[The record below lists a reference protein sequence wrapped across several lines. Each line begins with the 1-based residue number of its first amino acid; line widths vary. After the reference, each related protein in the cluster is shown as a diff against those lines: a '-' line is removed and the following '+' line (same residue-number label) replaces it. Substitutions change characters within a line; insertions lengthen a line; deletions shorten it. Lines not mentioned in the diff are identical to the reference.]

1 MDNEITTI
9 LNNIIYCVV
18 NINDKKE
25 IINSSNDDLIK
36 KLKLLNNKSF
46 HTYKDLSNID
56 LFIRKFKIILEQLDK
71 NKSKFNYIIFWLDY
85 DNFCKFD
92 YVDHIPDLLYYSL
105 LLNKYPYEQY
115 NSLLGLKNLKIQAN
129 DPVFMYFYRS
139 VKRDTR
145 VQDLLRSIFSR
156 EYQLNSN
163 HPLLIAYRVI
173 ESYKDIMY

>member
-105 LLNKYPYEQY
+105 LLNKY
-115 NSLLGLKNLKIQAN
+115 
-129 DPVFMYFYRS
+129 
-139 VKRDTR
+139 
-145 VQDLLRSIFSR
+145 
-156 EYQLNSN
+156 
-163 HPLLIAYRVI
+163 
-173 ESYKDIMY
+173 